1 MFSQGQSI
9 VSNSSANT
17 TANNSIAPS
26 ASNSNLASYLPTSSS
41 STALNPNNS
50 GKVETSN
57 NASQEVAAAV
67 AATPTSAATTPS
79 AEKPPLIRQDELTNG
94 YIDRVVA
101 LYEFKPEA
109 ATPGAI
115 GFPKDAIINIIDK
128 PSEWWFGEYNGN
140 VGILPYN
147 YVKSIVKMSG

>member
-1 MFSQGQSI
+1 
-9 VSNSSANT
+9 VSTPVQEAV
-17 TANNSIAPS
+17 AS
-26 ASNSNLASYLPTSSS
+26 AS
-41 STALNPNNS
+41 
-50 GKVETSN
+50 
-57 NASQEVAAAV
+57 VAAT
-67 AATPTSAATTPS
+67 TPTSAATTPS
-79 AEKPPLIRQDELTNG
+79 ADAKPQMIRQDELTNG

-101 LYEFKPEA
+101 LYEFKPEAA

-147 YVKSIVKMSG
+147 YVKSLVKTNG